1 MNLTTLLDNDPRA
14 RRRLSLFT
22 TITTLHALGPLLDD
36 TTLAELPLRVEQRGA
51 SVHVTLARRS
61 LGSIALH
68 DLD

>member
-1 MNLTTLLDNDPRA
+1 MTLTTLLDNDPRA

-22 TITTLHALGPLLDD
+22 IITTLHALGPLDD
-36 TTLAELPLRVEQRGA
+36 ATLAELPLRVEQRGG

-68 DLD
+68 DLV